1 MGHFCSCGHY
11 MTSFPWHALLRREL
25 HFPQINGSRSGVG
38 GNRAGRGRGAAAC
51 RGGLRFGQDGSVRR
65 ASLRPCIPP
74 SVRPSVPALRGAHG
88 APRGRRRSAV
98 PALATSCASAER
110 QRCRAIGCHGRG
122 QLHFAAEAEMLPVL
136 WPLPAASAVGE

>member
-25 HFPQINGSRSGVG
+25 HFLQINGSRSGAG

-74 SVRPSVPALRGAHG
+74 SVRPSLRCAVRTEPRAAAA
-88 APRGRRRSAV
+88 APRSLRWRHPARQQSGSAAV
-98 PALATSCASAER
+98 PLAAMGGDSFTSPRKLKC
-110 QRCRAIGCHGRG
+110 CRFCGLCR
-122 QLHFAAEAEMLPVL
+122 LHQQ
-136 WPLPAASAVGE
+136 